1 MMIKNEMDYDQALSE
16 IKDWLKKKDY
26 NQRSFQEIQTV
37 IAAVESYMGMP
48 LPAKS
53 FILHNCLSPN

>member
-1 MMIKNEMDYDQALSE
+1 MTIRNEIDYDQALSE
-16 IKDWLKKKDY
+16 IKDWLNKKDY
-26 NQRSFQEIQTV
+26 NQSSLQEIQTV
-37 IAAVESYMGMP
+37 IAAVERYMGMP